1 MMQPLAST
9 REYVM
14 ARDNSFDPHSGVSR
28 DRRRR
33 LTAGLLRQ
41 ADRAED
47 PDQRASLINQVIV
60 LNISVA
66 RSIASRYRR
75 RDVPVEDL
83 EQVANA
89 ALVRSA
95 QQFDV
100 SRQRDFLAYAVP
112 SIRGELRRYFR
123 DHGWTVRPP
132 RRVQELQS
140 LVVEKR
146 EQLRAKDR
154 GNPTDADIAE
164 ALDVPEDDVSE
175 ALRAEGCF
183 TPTSLDSPVGEQ
195 GTTAL
200 GDLIADPDSARGQ
213 EAAEARVMLRP
224 VLRRLKVRDRK
235 LLRLRFRDGMTQQE
249 IADEFGVTQTQVSRL
264 LGRVLRD
271 LRRTLGEVDGSE
283 QRRP

>member
-1 MMQPLAST
+1 
-9 REYVM
+9 M